1 MNDFV
6 LSCCSTADLK
16 KEHFERRNI
25 PYICFHYELDG
36 IDYRDDLGQTMAFED
51 FYRAMS
57 NGAET
62 KTSQINAEEY
72 EEYFETFLKKGKD
85 ILHVTLSSGISG
97 SINSAMIAKSGL
109 EEKYPEVTYV
119 RVGERGV
126 GVAFRKGIELNTCDI
141 VGYMDIDLSTDLK
154 YLGKTIKMFQKYHQL
169 QYVNG
174 SRFSKNSDTKGRKWY
189 RKITSM
195 GLVILLKTIF
205 RMKATDAVCGFTWLR
220 KEAAEELV
228 KESSNDNG
236 WFYTIEFLLRAERKG
251 MKIYDMPVEW
261 QEDYDTTVKIWKTIK
276 NYLVRIY
283 KLKKAF
289 IQEDKKKK

>member
-1 MNDFV
+1 MSDNSLSINLLFPV
-6 LSCCSTADLK
+6 LN
-16 KEHFERRNI
+16 ERLRLENGIERSMEYLRKNVTI
-25 PYICFHYELDG
+25 PYQLTILDNG
-36 IDYRDDLGQTMAFED
+36 SDDETPEIGMALD
-51 FYRAMS
+51 
-57 NGAET
+57 
-62 KTSQINAEEY
+62 K
-72 EEYFETFLKKGKD
+72 
-85 ILHVTLSSGISG
+85 
-97 SINSAMIAKSGL
+97 
-109 EEKYPEVTYV
+109 KYPEVTYV

-126 GVAFRKGIELNTCDI
+126 GVAFRKGIELNQCDI

-154 YLGKTIKMFQKYHQL
+154 YLSKTIKMFQKDSNL

-174 SRFSKNSDTKGRKWY
+174 SRFSKESDTKGRKWY

-195 GLVILLKTIF
+195 GLVILLKSIF
-205 RMKATDAVCGFTWLR
+205 HMQATDAVCGFTWLR

-261 QEDYDTTVKIWKTIK
+261 QEDYNTTVKIWKTIK

-283 KLKKAF
+283 HLKKAF
-289 IQEDKKKK
+289 REEDKRKK